1 MYRGRMRN
9 RKKFKPCTF
18 CADKVDDIDFKD
30 TIKLKR
36 YLTERGKILP
46 RRITGNC
53 SFHQRKLA
61 TCIKKARENAL
72 IPYIFEG

>member
-1 MYRGRMRN
+1 MKSDM
-9 RKKFKPCTF
+9 RKKRKPCNF
-18 CADKVDDIDFKD
+18 CADKVDSIDFKD

-53 SFHQRKLA
+53 AFHQRMLSNSVKVS
-61 TCIKKARENAL
+61 RENAL